1 MAADAIR
8 YEPAALIELNNK
20 VQALDPGRGQIDPDT
35 MVLAIAGRPWQVD
48 KLFSLSQ
55 VSLLRLAY
63 NIRGARMNLQFAEIP
78 FVPKTRSPR
87 WKAA

>member
-1 MAADAIR
+1 MA
-8 YEPAALIELNNK
+8 ELNNK
-20 VQALDPGRGQIDPDT
+20 VRALDPRRGPVDPDT
-35 MVLAIAGRPWQVD
+35 MVLAIAGRPWRVD
-48 KLFSLSQ
+48 KLFTLSQ

-87 WKAA
+87 RKAA